1 MPPLQSVSTDPANVG
16 ISALL
21 ALLFLLLA
29 AFPSQLF
36 NKTLEENYAEVVGW
50 FTRGG
55 QVGVRIRDALAGFW
69 QRRSGLI
76 LFVALSALLYG
87 FLSPQFGPTIESFAA
102 LIGILAGLAIVI
114 GAFELPLLIFQ
125 RRMNKDAGRLRV
137 QPLTIFIGIACVVI
151 SRIADFQPGY
161 LYGLVAAYAFARE
174 LPLRDEGRAN
184 AVTAI
189 WMLGVA
195 LGAWLLL
202 PFSEDVLTSMPLVQM
217 AIAAAL
223 ATIFVGGLG
232 GAPVRD
238 GAASLPPWRRGLRL
252 ELAGVGLPFRGRSV
266 HVRAHPPEPGE
277 RLPRVDA
284 QLPVVRGDRPVHRI
298 RNRLGRVLGVLQV
311 PSAAQPRV
319 NRGVARRPVT
329 GVCASR

>member
-1 MPPLQSVSTDPANVG
+1 VPPPQSVASDPASVG
-16 ISALL
+16 VSALL
-21 ALLFLLLA
+21 ALLFLILA

-36 NKTLEENYAEVVGW
+36 NKTMEENYAEVVGW
-50 FTRGG
+50 FTLGG
-55 QVGVRIRDALAGFW
+55 QWGVSVREALAGFW

-76 LFVALSALLYG
+76 LFVAISALLYG

-114 GAFELPLLIFQ
+114 GAFELPLVLFQ

-184 AVTAI
+184 AITAV

-195 LGAWLLL
+195 LAAWLLL
-202 PFSEDVLTSMPLVQM
+202 PLTEDALTSTPLIQM

-223 ATIFVGGLG
+223 ATIFVGGLEALLFEMVPLRFLRG
-232 GAPVRD
+232 ESVFALNRLLWGFLF
-238 GAASLPPWRRGLRL
+238 AAAAFTFAHILLNPANGYLGSTRNSPLFVAIVLF
-252 ELAGVGLPFRGRSV
+252 VGFGIISVAFWAYFRFR
-266 HVRAHPPEPGE
+266 P
-277 RLPRVDA
+277 PRV
-284 QLPVVRGDRPVHRI
+284 LESTGSPP
-298 RNRLGRVLGVLQV
+298 GVQ
-311 PSAAQPRV
+311 
-319 NRGVARRPVT
+319 
-329 GVCASR
+329 